1 MIDMGIIVI
10 NSYAFGAAAVAAP
23 TGTVIEDDDG
33 TDNSIT
39 INSDADFGFGMSSI
53 SAGTDF
59 DIATGSTIMFAGGAT
74 PTITIKAYGNSTG
87 GGTVATH
94 SWALTDTSG
103 GSGAT
108 FGVNLNNASGS
119 SQNYTNGE
127 IEITSSSSGNQGRF
141 SIAYTASNSGGSD
154 AATAVTLTIRIV

>member
-1 MIDMGIIVI
+1 MGIIVI

>member
-1 MIDMGIIVI
+1 MIDMGVIII
-10 NSYAFGAAAVAAP
+10 NSHSFGAAVAAP

-39 INSDADFGFGMSSI
+39 INSDTDFGFGMSSI
-53 SAGTDF
+53 SAGTDQ
-59 DIATGSTIMFAGGAT
+59 DVATGSTIMFAGGAT

-94 SWALTDTSG
+94 SWALTDTTSG
-103 GSGAT
+103 GAT

-127 IEITSSSSGNQGRF
+127 IEITSSSSANQVRF
-141 SIAYTASNSGGSD
+141 NIAYTASNSGGAD
-154 AATAVTLTIRIV
+154 AATAVTLSIRIM